1 MQLFCRTDPNSCY
14 PIGQIRTHK
23 SAGIGKIHEQRPRAT
38 QSPSPHPWDIHS
50 HKGFAPPAF
59 FYKIPLQNSR
69 FLSSRGKPNT
79 FIFLLGHISIV
90 LLLLFLPC
98 PPKRAFHTS
107 SHPSGFPSC
116 LPCTHGAPSHSVN
129 LFFPEGLFSLHESN
143 GLILA
148 IPLRKSSSLSRN
160 HLTLALTFPALIL
173 EAVRVLKSF
182 LPPPASQNIQWEHQQ
197 ILGYRHGRG
206 WD

>member
-1 MQLFCRTDPNSCY
+1 MSKDP
-14 PIGQIRTHK
+14 
-23 SAGIGKIHEQRPRAT
+23 ERPRAPLPT
-38 QSPSPHPWDIHS
+38 HGTFIPTKVLLLQL
-50 HKGFAPPAF
+50 F

-90 LLLLFLPC
+90 LLLLLLPC

-129 LFFPEGLFSLHESN
+129 LFSPEGLFSLHESN